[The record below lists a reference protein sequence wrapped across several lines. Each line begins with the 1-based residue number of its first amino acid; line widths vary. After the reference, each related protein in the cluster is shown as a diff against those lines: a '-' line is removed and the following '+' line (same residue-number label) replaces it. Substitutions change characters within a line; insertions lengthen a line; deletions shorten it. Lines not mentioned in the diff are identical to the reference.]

1 MEKLPPTAYVRMVDI
16 WLIFGQLIP
25 FIEVVLLTLRELYTE
40 QEEINHHG
48 SERNVGSS
56 PTIPT
61 INTVGVG
68 HYLLLSIIYQIPLSK
83 IQSIL

>member
-40 QEEINHHG
+40 QVEINHHG
-48 SERNVGSS
+48 SERNVGS
-56 PTIPT
+56 
-61 INTVGVG
+61 VGLR
-68 HYLLLSIIYQIPLSK
+68 HYLSLSTIYQIPLCK